1 MKVKKKIESYI
12 MPELVVEWYK
22 LKLDSMISEVESKTN
37 HKTVHMSNNLQARTN
52 FMHLINT
59 DNLIINIKKWRLYS
73 PYVFTKQNNSPKDR
87 INNAMEVIA
96 FNVADKEV

>member
-1 MKVKKKIESYI
+1 

-22 LKLDSMISEVESKTN
+22 LKLDSMISVVEGKTN
-37 HKTVHMSNNLQARTN
+37 HKTGHMSNNLQARTN
-52 FMHLINT
+52 FMHLINII
-59 DNLIINIKKWRLYS
+59 NLIINIKKWRYYS
-73 PYVFTKQNNSPKDR
+73 PYVFTKQNNSTKDR